1 MSSAAN
7 HRARSCRSHY
17 RHHSAMRGQR
27 MNYIRQQSRSAGGAG
42 TPLIYR
48 MQAMFRRA
56 REARQKRNTEEG
68 GAEG

>member
-1 MSSAAN
+1 
-7 HRARSCRSHY
+7 
-17 RHHSAMRGQR
+17 

-68 GAEG
+68 GVEG